1 MRYIL
6 YGVTIVMLFV
16 SNTNAASEVPEIRSR
31 GYVELFVFMALCVAC
46 IVVWNTP
53 KKAKWNKKEIRK
65 LQEQAASKPKLERV
79 ETYPTM
85 EKAASRLREIATQF
99 DDPRFEIFFT
109 MSPLLVSKSTNSRTT
124 GGPGTLR
131 IGRSKFAVEY
141 INPRSRTR
149 EPQKIVKSWGTV
161 IGAAPN
167 QFELY
172 LKESVLEFKP
182 QNMEDHLVL
191 SSFWQLFST
200 EITSSPIELAQPG
213 ISNLGH
219 KLRTVAQYID
229 ENKKAIFDSKGAI
242 DVDKIHFGVKSK
254 QKSQI
259 EKLAM
264 PDVGSKIEGYVLSR
278 QLGEGG
284 FGKVF
289 EAVNSKDKNQ
299 KMAFKF
305 MKIPKHVVDRV
316 GQVKPGSPEYHRIA
330 EKFISEAKTSLNFT
344 NKAYVMSAHHY
355 GMEPWP
361 WIAFPLAGGSVQ
373 GLIDAGKINEN
384 MWWNLAHDLL
394 SGLMSIH
401 DEGLIHL
408 DIKPDNLIQMD
419 DRYMILD
426 LGLAHTKGYEYK
438 LGGTPGFQAPEVLAM
453 ADGDTEASALPF
465 EADVYSAGVTLL
477 WAALPASYRRLLLG
491 LELPELPILLENT
504 NLPDDARDLVS
515 RMLTQNPKRR
525 GSASD
530 LLFLVKEHID
540 IEEKINQIEQASRVY
555 DRDAAEN
562 LEKGDYAKMDKKIP
576 GPISSWGFVEREL
589 SVLLHE
595 VKPAFFAFNLN
606 LSGTNK
612 KIYFQALYV
621 GDGWVLECES
631 DQFGN
636 VKLTK
641 EQINRL
647 LHLGWSAPSDSS
659 PNFEKM
665 IDGSDARAMA
675 VQFTTALEQGYMI
688 LPTSIKSVRITA
700 QNRNAY

>member
-1 MRYIL
+1 
-6 YGVTIVMLFV
+6 MLFV
-16 SNTNAASEVPEIRSR
+16 SNTDASSEDPEIRSR
-31 GYVELFVFMALCVAC
+31 GYVEIFLFLALCLAC
-46 IVVWNTP
+46 IVVWNIP

-65 LQEQAASKPKLERV
+65 LQEQAASKPKVERL

-99 DDPRFEIFFT
+99 DDPRLEIFFT
-109 MSPLLVSKSTNSRTT
+109 MSHLLVSKSTNSRTT
-124 GGPGTLR
+124 GGMGTLR
-131 IGRSKFAVEY
+131 IGRSKFAVQY
-141 INPRSRTR
+141 VNPRSRTR
-149 EPQKIVKSWGTV
+149 EPQKIVKSWATV

-182 QNMEDHLVL
+182 QNIEDHLVL

-200 EITSSPIELAQPG
+200 EFTSSPIELAQPG
-213 ISNLGH
+213 NSNLGH

-229 ENKKAIFDSKGAI
+229 ENKKVIFDSKGAI
-242 DVDKIHFGVKSK
+242 DVDKIQFDVKSK
-254 QKSQI
+254 EKNKI
-259 EKLAM
+259 EKLTM

-316 GQVKPGSPEYHRIA
+316 GQVKPGSPEYHRLA
-330 EKFISEAKTSLNFT
+330 AKFVLEAKTSLNFAS
-344 NKAYVMSAHHY
+344 KAYVMSARDY

-373 GLIDAGKINEN
+373 GLIEAGKIDEK

-408 DIKPDNLIQMD
+408 DIKPDNLLQMD
-419 DRYMILD
+419 DRFIILD
-426 LGLAHTKGYEYK
+426 LGLAHTKRYEYQ

-453 ADGDTEASALPF
+453 VDGDSAVASIPF
-465 EADVYSAGVTLL
+465 EADLYSAGVTLL
-477 WAALPASYRRLLLG
+477 WAALSGNFRRLLLG
-491 LELPELPILLENT
+491 LEQPELLTLLENAKIPK
-504 NLPDDARDLVS
+504 NAQDLVA
-515 RMLTQNPKRR
+515 RMMNQSPKKR
-525 GSASD
+525 GSASE
-530 LLFLVKEHID
+530 LLFLVKDHID
-540 IEEKINQIEQASRVY
+540 IEQKINQIELASRIY

-562 LEKGDYAKMDKKIP
+562 LEGGERAILDKKIK
-576 GPISSWGFVEREL
+576 GPLSSWAFIEEEL
-589 SVLLHE
+589 RVLLQD
-595 VKPAFFAFNLN
+595 VKPAFFAFNLK
-606 LSGTNK
+606 LSGPTK
-612 KIYFQALYV
+612 RLYFQALYV
-621 GDGWVLECES
+621 GGGWVLECES
-631 DQFGN
+631 DQFEN
-636 VKLTK
+636 VKFDQRNVK
-641 EQINRL
+641 KL
-647 LHLGWSAPSDSS
+647 LNLGWSAPSDSS

-665 IDGSDARAMA
+665 LDGSDPKAMA
-675 VQFTTALEQGYMI
+675 VQFATALEQGYGI
-688 LPTSIKSVRITA
+688 SSSTIESVKITA
-700 QNRNAY
+700 QNENAY